1 MTSTR
6 LRIDNYR
13 GVPVPRS
20 LGLALA
26 AVAVLWTAGVAS
38 VRDVGAP
45 GWGALVGCLLVFAA
59 GFLDDLVGAGPRG
72 VRNHARALADGRVTT
87 GLLKAVVAV
96 GAAAVMVALEPA
108 RPVTVR
114 LAGIVLIA
122 GSANVWNG
130 LDVRPGRALKAFLPA
145 ALAFLL
151 FGELWLAP
159 AVLGLLVAALVV
171 LPLDLGERAMLGDG
185 GANLLGF
192 AAGLGLYL
200 VLPGWGVVVAAAL
213 AVALNVMAETVTLSR
228 TIDAVAPLRWV
239 DRLGRRPEPAN

>member
-1 MTSTR
+1 MTSIR
-6 LRIDNYR
+6 LRVDNYR

-26 AVAVLWTAGVAS
+26 AAAVLGTAGVAS

-72 VRNHARALADGRVTT
+72 VRNHVRALADGRVTT
-87 GLLKAVVAV
+87 GLLKAVVAF
-96 GAAAVMVALEPA
+96 GAAVVIVALEPA
-108 RPVTVR
+108 RPATVR

-159 AVLGLLVAALVV
+159 AVLGLFVAALVV

-185 GANLLGF
+185 GANLLGA

-213 AVALNVMAETVTLSR
+213 AVALNVTAETITLSR

-239 DRLGRRPEPAN
+239 DRLGRRPEPAS

>member
-1 MTSTR
+1 
-6 LRIDNYR
+6 
-13 GVPVPRS
+13 
-20 LGLALA
+20 
-26 AVAVLWTAGVAS
+26 
-38 VRDVGAP
+38 
-45 GWGALVGCLLVFAA
+45 
-59 GFLDDLVGAGPRG
+59 
-72 VRNHARALADGRVTT
+72 
-87 GLLKAVVAV
+87 VVI
-96 GAAAVMVALEPA
+96 VALEPA
-108 RPVTVR
+108 RPATVR

-159 AVLGLLVAALVV
+159 AVLGLFVAALVV

-185 GANLLGF
+185 GANLLGA

-213 AVALNVMAETVTLSR
+213 AVALNVTAETITLSR

-239 DRLGRRPEPAN
+239 DRLGRRPEPAS

>member
-1 MTSTR
+1 
-6 LRIDNYR
+6 
-13 GVPVPRS
+13 
-20 LGLALA
+20 
-26 AVAVLWTAGVAS
+26 
-38 VRDVGAP
+38 
-45 GWGALVGCLLVFAA
+45 LVFAA

-72 VRNHARALADGRVTT
+72 VRNHVRALADGRVTT
-87 GLLKAVVAV
+87 GLLKAVVAF
-96 GAAAVMVALEPA
+96 GAAVVIVALEPA
-108 RPVTVR
+108 RPATVR

-159 AVLGLLVAALVV
+159 AVLGLFVAALVV

-185 GANLLGF
+185 GANLLGA

-213 AVALNVMAETVTLSR
+213 AVALNVTAETITLSR

-239 DRLGRRPEPAN
+239 DRLGRRPEPAS